1 MIELFPPTVVGDAAV
16 SADLER
22 QCENCRQPFKQREKS
37 GGKLQRF
44 CTPKC
49 RYDFHAQRGQ
59 RTSPHVGDE
68 DCGVSDPAA
77 PPKPTVEPP
86 QVKGTDFS
94 WTNEEAVVLR
104 EQRQTAIYWN
114 PDGDL
119 VIRQR
124 ADWDEENDPYLVIGA
139 NNLQDF
145 IDAICDMAGIGSAGC
160 REPSSRS

>member
-1 MIELFPPTVVGDAAV
+1 MPPRQKIWSSCAGIATSPSNHAPIPVANLNVFDQP
-16 SADLER
+16 SADTIFMPNVANVQAHTLGMKIVEY
-22 QCENCRQPFKQREKS
+22 P
-37 GGKLQRF
+37 
-44 CTPKC
+44 
-49 RYDFHAQRGQ
+49 
-59 RTSPHVGDE
+59 
-68 DCGVSDPAA
+68 DPAA

-119 VIRQR
+119 VLRQR
-124 ADWDEENDPYLVIGA
+124 ADWDEANDPYLVIGA

-145 IDAICDMAGIGSAGC
+145 IDAICDMAGIGSAGR